1 MFALMFAMWVPLHVS
16 EGKSSPM
23 DKRRSDARRRW
34 RCISPSARVLAALAL
49 ISASGRAEPT
59 AAEKETAR
67 ALMAEGRDLR
77 EHRDLKAAL
86 KSFQSA
92 DSIMRV
98 PTTALEVARTQV
110 ALGQLVEARETLHR
124 LASIPETP
132 SDPIPFRDARSEAE
146 KLDGELGRRIGGVR
160 FDIRRP
166 PDAGELTLSVD
177 GVPIPTVFDVP
188 FRVNPGHHLVIAKVG
203 VTDIMRE
210 VDVGEVDI
218 TTVVLDFTRVKESVI
233 RTASGAETSS
243 DASSPGRTH
252 PLVYVGFGVGAVG
265 LTVGAITGAL
275 ALANKKSAEQ
285 GCVAGQCPPE
295 TWSDVDRMNTYAS
308 ISTVSFVF
316 AGLGV
321 ACGVTTLV
329 LTRPSAAAGA
339 TSSGAVRISAAPNG
353 FVVRGDF

>member
-1 MFALMFAMWVPLHVS
+1 M
-16 EGKSSPM
+16 E
-23 DKRRSDARRRW
+23 KRRSHARRRW
-34 RCISPSARVLAALAL
+34 HCISSGARVLAALAL
-49 ISASGRAEPT
+49 ISAPGRAEPA

-77 EHRDLKAAL
+77 ERHDLKAAL

-92 DSIMRV
+92 DFIMRV

-110 ALGQLVEARETLHR
+110 ALGQLVEARETLHK
-124 LASIPETP
+124 LVSIPESP
-132 SDPIPFRDARSEAE
+132 SDPAPFRDARSEAGR
-146 KLDGELGRRIGGVR
+146 LDGELGRRIGGVR

-166 PDAGELTLSVD
+166 PDEGELTLSVD
-177 GVPIPTVFDVP
+177 GVPITTSVFDVS
-188 FRVNPGHHLVIAKVG
+188 FRLNPGHHLVIAKLG

-233 RTASGAETSS
+233 RTASDAETSS
-243 DASSPGRTH
+243 DASSSGRTH

-275 ALANKKSAEQ
+275 ALSNKKSAEQ
-285 GCVAGQCPPE
+285 GCVAGQCPPA

-339 TSSGAVRISAAPNG
+339 TSSRVVRISAAPSG